1 MLFQILKMS
10 QQSCL
15 LLQLPIEI
23 FGHIC
28 YFLPAPAVCQLEA
41 TSMAVKESLEE
52 AGVWRRMA
60 EQLGKG
66 TNYSFVLSMLGHVK
80 VNKFKDS
87 SVYKVIVGTTMI
99 IKELVLEVEKGFS
112 N

>member
-1 MLFQILKMS
+1 MIFQILKMS

-28 YFLPAPAVCQLEA
+28 YFLPTPAFCQLEA
-41 TSMAVKESLEE
+41 TSMAVQESLEE

-60 EQLGKG
+60 EQSGKE
-66 TNYSFVLSMLGHVK
+66 TNYSFVYVHVGK
-80 VNKFKDS
+80 CKS
-87 SVYKVIVGTTMI
+87 
-99 IKELVLEVEKGFS
+99 E
-112 N
+112 